1 MNTPSAAEPI
11 NPPASEALEKAYNPS
26 VVEDRIYQ
34 SWASQ
39 GCFHADENG
48 TAAKFTIVIPPPN
61 VTGMLT
67 MGHVLNNTLQ
77 DILIRL
83 HRMEGKETLWL
94 PGTDHA
100 GIATQNVVEKA
111 LAKEKTSRHDLGRE
125 KFLEKVWSWK
135 EKYGGIIISQLK
147 KLGCSCDWERERF
160 TMDEGLSQAVRES
173 FVRLHKD
180 GLIYKGKYIINWCP
194 RCRTALSDEEK
205 IPEEKKGSLW
215 YIRYPLK
222 SGKGH
227 VIVATTRP
235 ETMLG
240 DTAVA
245 VNPDDDRFRE
255 LVGQTLVLP
264 LMNREIPIIADD
276 YVDPKFGTGAVKVTP
291 AHDPNDFEMGRR
303 HSLAQIIVM
312 DEGGVMN
319 ELAGA
324 YKGLDRF
331 AAREKVVA
339 DLQDQGLLE
348 KIEDH
353 TLAVGHCERCNTVI
367 EPYLSDQW
375 FVRMK
380 PLAEKAIAAVKD
392 GTLRFTPNRWVGV
405 YLHWMENIRDWC
417 ISRQLWWGH
426 RIPAYTCGHCGTVMV
441 EMDAPKTCSN
451 CGKTDRITQDEDVL
465 DTWFSSWLWPF
476 STMGWPEKTKTLSS
490 FYPTDTL
497 VTGPDIIF
505 FWVARMVMAGYYFMG
520 ECPFH
525 DVYFTSIVRDMKG
538 RKMSKSLGNSP
549 DPLDIIA
556 TYGAD
561 ALRFTIVWLAPVG
574 QDIRFAADKVEIGR
588 NFANKL
594 WNASRFTLMNMTGAS
609 CTIADP
615 LPSAD
620 QLTVWD
626 RWLLSRFHGAVET
639 VRRELA
645 DGQYKFNEALKGV
658 YEFIW
663 NELCDWYIEMSK
675 STLMGPEG
683 PDKDRVRRVLLHVL
697 DGALRLLH
705 PFMPFVTEE
714 IWRKL
719 PGATGNLMQAAY
731 PAVRSELVNTPVEAE
746 VGEVMEAVRV
756 IRNLRASA
764 NIAPG
769 KRVTV
774 RVVRHEGLSPVIER
788 HSAMIRSLSN
798 TELLEIVGAKPS
810 GHLVGLMGG
819 TEICLDLAGMV
830 DVEAEKKRVALEIA
844 KIEKELAKIAGKL
857 EDQNFVSKAPPEV
870 VEHIRSGIDSYGLQ
884 KAKLNEYL
892 TELGKI

>member
-1 MNTPSAAEPI
+1 MNTAADAEK
-11 NPPASEALEKAYNPS
+11 NVSTSSDTLAKAYNPAD
-26 VVEDRIYQ
+26 VEDRIYG
-34 SWASQ
+34 SWERQ
-39 GCFHADENG
+39 KCFHADESAPG
-48 TAAKFTIVIPPPN
+48 PRFTIVIPPPN

-83 HRMEGKETLWL
+83 HRMSGKETLWL

-125 KFLEKVWSWK
+125 KFLEKVWAWK

-160 TMDEGLSQAVRES
+160 TMDDGLSRAVRES
-173 FVRLHKD
+173 FVRLYKD

-245 VNPDDDRFRE
+245 VNPDDDRFRD
-255 LVGQTLVLP
+255 LVGQSLVLP

-303 HSLAQIIVM
+303 HSLEQIIVM

-319 ELAGA
+319 ERAGS

-331 AAREKVVA
+331 AAREKIVA
-339 DLQDQGLLE
+339 DLQEQGLLE

-426 RIPAYTCGHCGTVMV
+426 RIPAYTCGHCKNVMV
-441 EMDAPKTCSN
+441 EMEAPMTCSK

-476 STMGWPEKTKTLSS
+476 STMGWPEKTRTLDS

-505 FWVARMVMAGYYFMG
+505 FWVARMVMAGYYFMDR
-520 ECPFH
+520 CPFH

-561 ALRFTIVWLAPVG
+561 ALR
-574 QDIRFAADKVEIGR
+574 
-588 NFANKL
+588 
-594 WNASRFTLMNMTGAS
+594 
-609 CTIADP
+609 
-615 LPSAD
+615 
-620 QLTVWD
+620 
-626 RWLLSRFHGAVET
+626 
-639 VRRELA
+639 
-645 DGQYKFNEALKGV
+645 
-658 YEFIW
+658 
-663 NELCDWYIEMSK
+663 
-675 STLMGPEG
+675 
-683 PDKDRVRRVLLHVL
+683 
-697 DGALRLLH
+697 
-705 PFMPFVTEE
+705 
-714 IWRKL
+714 
-719 PGATGNLMQAAY
+719 
-731 PAVRSELVNTPVEAE
+731 
-746 VGEVMEAVRV
+746 
-756 IRNLRASA
+756 
-764 NIAPG
+764 
-769 KRVTV
+769 
-774 RVVRHEGLSPVIER
+774 
-788 HSAMIRSLSN
+788 
-798 TELLEIVGAKPS
+798 
-810 GHLVGLMGG
+810 
-819 TEICLDLAGMV
+819 
-830 DVEAEKKRVALEIA
+830 
-844 KIEKELAKIAGKL
+844 
-857 EDQNFVSKAPPEV
+857 
-870 VEHIRSGIDSYGLQ
+870 
-884 KAKLNEYL
+884 
-892 TELGKI
+892 